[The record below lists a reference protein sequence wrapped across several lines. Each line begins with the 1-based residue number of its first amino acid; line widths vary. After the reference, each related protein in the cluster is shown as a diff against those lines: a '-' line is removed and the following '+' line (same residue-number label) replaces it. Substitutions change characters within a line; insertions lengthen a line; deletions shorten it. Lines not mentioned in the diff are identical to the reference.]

1 MGNALKIYL
10 STVYRP
16 FSQRQSFSI
25 KKLPLKSN
33 TFYKISPIMY
43 NNHVYN
49 IVWILKNIL
58 LVLSIICF
66 DIFICFLLIQLG
78 ENVLWIQQREIYSRE
93 NDQGVFPSLWKH
105 LCEYLDTLRVS
116 EYWEYCLN
124 TENTSANIWTL

>member
-1 MGNALKIYL
+1 MAVHISSGKCTKNLLVYCLQTIL
-10 STVYRP
+10 SKAV
-16 FSQRQSFSI
+16 FLN

-43 NNHVYN
+43 KNHVYN

-93 NDQGVFPSLWKH
+93 NDQGVFPSL
-105 LCEYLDTLRVS
+105 
-116 EYWEYCLN
+116 
-124 TENTSANIWTL
+124 